1 MHNLPER
8 DAWLAAKSSGGLIS
22 EYVIRCGQMRHRFK
36 AVDVLRSAAA
46 FSGVLMSASVLADIA
61 LSPGL
66 DFVGDLRG
74 GYYSAKWED
83 RDGSNDAH
91 DQLIGRIRGGLN
103 WKPSGQLAGTVRLA
117 GRYSTQNNHSRFE
130 FFDSIPDADG
140 LRAGDS
146 TVDEL
151 FLKYTPSSRW
161 EVSVGRLQTAFEL
174 AGVAGGSLD
183 RSDSPDV
190 DITWTDGAH
199 VSYLTGTGWNWHVI
213 AQRNASAGATNVR
226 LPPLT
231 FADSGSRVS
240 YFAALESLERY
251 GPLVQRTLDINY
263 LPRAL
268 GTGGPQGRVLD
279 YLAFVGRLAAQW
291 ATGPGDAKLLLGTEL
306 GYAPRTPDAATIGT
320 GSSGSTGGLAWQIQL
335 SILDLFP
342 GHSFAVQHGRADAGW
357 LISPDFRNNEVL
369 SEFRYEWK
377 IDDRQ
382 TFTARARRR
391 DEMDGLVDAA
401 RKRRDDDLFLRY
413 AFRF

>member
-151 FLKYTPSSRW
+151 FLKYTP
-161 EVSVGRLQTAFEL
+161 
-174 AGVAGGSLD
+174 
-183 RSDSPDV
+183 
-190 DITWTDGAH
+190 
-199 VSYLTGTGWNWHVI
+199 
-213 AQRNASAGATNVR
+213 
-226 LPPLT
+226 
-231 FADSGSRVS
+231 
-240 YFAALESLERY
+240 
-251 GPLVQRTLDINY
+251 
-263 LPRAL
+263 
-268 GTGGPQGRVLD
+268 
-279 YLAFVGRLAAQW
+279 
-291 ATGPGDAKLLLGTEL
+291 
-306 GYAPRTPDAATIGT
+306 
-320 GSSGSTGGLAWQIQL
+320 
-335 SILDLFP
+335 
-342 GHSFAVQHGRADAGW
+342 
-357 LISPDFRNNEVL
+357 
-369 SEFRYEWK
+369 
-377 IDDRQ
+377 
-382 TFTARARRR
+382 
-391 DEMDGLVDAA
+391 
-401 RKRRDDDLFLRY
+401 
-413 AFRF
+413 